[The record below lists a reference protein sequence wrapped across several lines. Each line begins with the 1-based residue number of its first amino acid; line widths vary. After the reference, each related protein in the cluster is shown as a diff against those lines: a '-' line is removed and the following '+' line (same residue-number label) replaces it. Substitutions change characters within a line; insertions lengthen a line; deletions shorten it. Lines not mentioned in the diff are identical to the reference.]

1 MDMTARARA
10 SATALFE
17 DGFGRRHLLTGPQG
31 EPLEVLILRDE
42 LAALPGVE
50 LLLRQQLD
58 RLGAFQHPAYGRI
71 RGIAR
76 IVKNEG
82 GLGIVSEQ
90 VRGERLSNLLAAAE
104 TRAMPIDMKAA
115 FWLIGQMVAAVA
127 LLHERLPGICHG
139 AIAAERIIVTPDARV
154 VLVEHVLGPM
164 LEALDWPRER
174 YWAQLGIALPAADE
188 RPRFNQRTDVAQ
200 VAAVGMA
207 LLLGHRLDDQYPQ
220 RVEVALELLP
230 DGIRGWLSRAIQF
243 QDTEGF
249 ASAVE
254 ARAALDIA
262 LDDADYIGAPEA
274 LRTFLEAYDE
284 GVVLEQP
291 PPAVPMAALPV
302 AAPVP
307 VPEPVA
313 AFAEQPV
320 TTPPAE
326 LTDAHDLAGPNVD
339 DDEPF
344 AEEPPKGTLL
354 ARTLGQRRLVAAAA
368 AALVVVAATVVA
380 ARSLWSDAAPAAPP
394 GTLFIN
400 SATPGLAVVID
411 GIKRGET
418 PLRIE
423 LESGNHVIEL
433 SGSASPPVIAS
444 APEPVEP
451 AGDVPVTATAP
462 ASPAAGWIAV
472 KAPAEV
478 QLFEDGRLIGSS
490 RSERIMTAAGR
501 HEIEVVN
508 EALGYRATR
517 TVAVAAGQ
525 TASIALDWPSGLLA
539 VNALPWADV
548 WVDGVRVGET
558 PIGQITLPIGSHD
571 VVFRHPEL
579 GEQRHTA
586 VITTN
591 APARLSVDLRS
602 R

>member
-17 DGFGRRHLLTGPQG
+17 DGFGRRHQLTGPQG
-31 EPLEVLILRDE
+31 EALEVLILRDE
-42 LAALPGVE
+42 LVALPGVE
-50 LLLRQQLD
+50 QLLRQQLD

-104 TRAMPIDMKAA
+104 TRMLPLDMKAA
-115 FWLIGQMVAAVA
+115 FWMIGQMVAAVA
-127 LLHERLPGICHG
+127 LLHERLPGVCHG
-139 AIAAERIIVTPDARV
+139 AIAPERIIITPDARV

-174 YWAQLGIALPAADE
+174 YWSQLGIALPSTDA
-188 RPRFNQRTDVAQ
+188 RPRFSQRTDVAQ

-207 LLLGHRLDDQYPQ
+207 LLLGHRLDGEYPQ
-220 RVEVALELLP
+220 RVEAALDLLP
-230 DGIRGWLSRAIQF
+230 DGIRGWLARAIQF
-243 QDTEGF
+243 QDDEGF

-274 LRTFLEAYDE
+274 LRSFLEAYDE
-284 GVVLEQP
+284 GVVVEQP
-291 PPAVPMAALPV
+291 APV
-302 AAPVP
+302 AAPVAAP
-307 VPEPVA
+307 MTAAIAAPADIPTEPELEEEV
-313 AFAEQPV
+313 E
-320 TTPPAE
+320 E
-326 LTDAHDLAGPNVD
+326 D
-339 DDEPF
+339 DDE
-344 AEEPPKGTLL
+344 APPIEAASDTFLT
-354 ARTLGQRRLVAAAA
+354 RTPGQRRLVTAAAA
-368 AALVVVAATVVA
+368 VLVVLTATALA
-380 ARSLWSDAAPAAPP
+380 ARSLWIGAAPAASAD
-394 GTLFIN
+394 TLFIN

-423 LESGNHVIEL
+423 LEAGNHVIEL
-433 SGSASPPVIAS
+433 SGGGPQPVTGP
-444 APEPVEP
+444 APERPVEP
-451 AGDVPVTATAP
+451 VPGAPAPVTAP

-472 KAPAEV
+472 TAPAEV
-478 QLFEDGRLIGSS
+478 QLFEDGRLLGSS

-517 TVAVAAGQ
+517 TVAVTAGE
-525 TASIALDWPSGLLA
+525 TASLALDWPSGMLA
-539 VNALPWADV
+539 VNASPWADV

-591 APARLSVDLRS
+591 TPARLSVDLR
-602 R
+602 RR

>member
-17 DGFGRRHLLTGPQG
+17 DGFGRRHQLTGPQG

-42 LAALPGVE
+42 LMALPGVE
-50 LLLRQQLD
+50 QLLRQQLD

-76 IVKNEG
+76 IVKNDG

-104 TRAMPIDMKAA
+104 TRMLPLDMKAA
-115 FWLIGQMVAAVA
+115 FWMIGQMVAAVA
-127 LLHERLPGICHG
+127 LLHERLPGLCHG
-139 AIAAERIIVTPDARV
+139 AIAPERIIVTPDARV
-154 VLVEHVLGPM
+154 VLVEHVLGSM

-174 YWAQLGIALPAADE
+174 YWTQLGIALPATDA
-188 RPRFNQRTDVAQ
+188 RPRFTQCTDVAQ

-207 LLLGHRLDDQYPQ
+207 LLLGHRLDGEYPQ

-230 DGIRGWLSRAIQF
+230 DGIRGWLARAIQL
-243 QDTEGF
+243 QEDEGF

-254 ARAALDIA
+254 ARAALDMA

-274 LRTFLEAYDE
+274 LRSFLEAYDE

-291 PPAVPMAALPV
+291 PPPAPVAAAVAV

-307 VPEPVA
+307 VPE
-313 AFAEQPV
+313 QV
-320 TTPPAE
+320 TTFTEPVMAPAAE
-326 LTDAHDLAGPNVD
+326 LADAHDIADPGF
-339 DDEPF
+339 DDEEPS
-344 AEEPPKGTLL
+344 AEEAPRDTFI
-354 ARTLGQRRLVAAAA
+354 ARTLGQRRLIAAVA
-368 AALVVVAATVVA
+368 AALVVAMATVLA
-380 ARSLWSDAAPAAPP
+380 ARSFWADAAPAETP

-423 LESGNHVIEL
+423 LEAGNHVIEL
-433 SGSASPPVIAS
+433 SGNV
-444 APEPVEP
+444 PEPVTVP
-451 AGDVPVTATAP
+451 ALERPADPVAGAPAP

-478 QLFEDGRLIGSS
+478 QLFEDGRLLGSS

-508 EALGYRATR
+508 EALGYRVTR
-517 TVAVAAGQ
+517 AVAVTAGQ
-525 TASIALDWPSGLLA
+525 TASVALDWPSGMLA

-558 PIGQITLPIGSHD
+558 PIGQITLPIGSHE

-579 GEQRHTA
+579 GEQQHTA

-591 APARLSVDLRS
+591 GPARLSVDLR
-602 R
+602 RR